1 VLVVELVGDVAVQ
14 HGILL
19 QPLAP
24 LSVLHLSVVP
34 LLIAATLGPCLQW
47 TCGQYVFGSGHDN
60 DLMRVKSNNWT
71 LLKTL
76 IYSCGRSVK
85 SP

>member
-1 VLVVELVGDVAVQ
+1 MGPLDASLRLLVIELLLVLVIELVGDVVVQ

-24 LSVLHLSVVP
+24 LSVLHLSVLP

-47 TCGQYVFGSGHDN
+47 TCGQFVWF
-60 DLMRVKSNNWT
+60 W
-71 LLKTL
+71 
-76 IYSCGRSVK
+76 
-85 SP
+85 P